1 MVIAYML
8 LFATDCFKPCT
19 YLSQP
24 SLQPCEGGA
33 MIRASQMSETGV
45 QPARKWQ
52 SQETDTGS
60 SAGLALTPAP
70 TASKDRRRL

>member
-1 MVIAYML
+1 ML
-8 LFATDCFKPCT
+8 LFARDCFKPWT

-24 SLQPCEGGA
+24 SLQPCEGGTI
-33 MIRASQMSETGV
+33 IRASQMSEAGV

-52 SQETDTGS
+52 SQERDAGS